1 MAIVNLEREWESLTP
16 GEKDAVYFHDT
27 GAGRGY
33 TALALKVRASGSRS
47 WFFEY
52 RREDG
57 KVRRR
62 TYSAANYQ
70 EAERQRLMD
79 LTALAEGINPGDV
92 RPAVAPAVA
101 IVVGPR
107 GDTVGKMIDHYLAHG
122 VAHKRSGEPNR
133 PSYVEKVTRRMGLLR
148 ERWGDREAASISK
161 SDIRDFF
168 DAYEDRP
175 GAQIDM
181 WRSVSAFFNYGADQ
195 GFIEHSPMPSR
206 RRGRVNKRERFLDNA
221 ELARVLPV
229 MRSIP
234 FPLGHASLIALL
246 TARRIREITRA
257 EWTEL
262 DLERGVWTLPGS
274 RAKNGKTHPL
284 PLPPTAL
291 ALFRDAA
298 ARKVGEGRFVFHRAK
313 DKPIDPSDSDYKKL
327 WKKFRDVTG
336 GAGWSAHDLR
346 RTAATHLEVLGCPD
360 KVIKQILNHSTELG
374 VTGIYMR
381 ADPLDAMREWLTKL
395 DDHYAALNPAPSVP
409 QT

>member
-16 GEKDAVYFHDT
+16 GEKDAVYFHDA

-52 RREDG
+52 RRDG

-62 TYSAANYQ
+62 TYSVINYR

-79 LTALAEGINPGDV
+79 ITAINDGLDPGEVRATGEAAHVSAMQRGATVAE
-92 RPAVAPAVA
+92 
-101 IVVGPR
+101 
-107 GDTVGKMIDHYLAHG
+107 MIEHYLRHG

-148 ERWGDREAASISK
+148 ERWGDREASSITK

-175 GAQIDM
+175 GAQIDL
-181 WRSVSAFFNYGADQ
+181 WRTVSAFFNYGADQ

-206 RRGRVNKRERFLDNA
+206 RRGHVNNRERYLTDA
-221 ELARVLPV
+221 ELARVMPA
-229 MRSIP
+229 MRSLP
-234 FPLGHASLIALL
+234 FPHGHASLIALL
-246 TARRIREITRA
+246 TARRIGEVTHA
-257 EWTEL
+257 EWAEI

-284 PLPPTAL
+284 LLAATAL

-298 ARKVGEGRFVFHRAK
+298 TRKVGDGRFVFHRAK
-313 DKPIDPSDSDYKKL
+313 DKPIHRSDNDYKKL
-327 WKKFRDVTG
+327 WEKFRAVTG

-346 RTAATHLEVLGCPD
+346 RTAATHLEALGCPD

-395 DDHYAALNPAPSVP
+395 DDHYAALNPAHDAP